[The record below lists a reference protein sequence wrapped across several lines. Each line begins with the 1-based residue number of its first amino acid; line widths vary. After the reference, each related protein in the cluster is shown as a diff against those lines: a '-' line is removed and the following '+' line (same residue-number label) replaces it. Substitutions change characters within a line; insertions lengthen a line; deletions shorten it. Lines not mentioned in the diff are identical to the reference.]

1 VLCAESLTQTQTR
14 TTDVAQLVAD
24 ADGPSI
30 MVRGLMLARRAR
42 SVVSVPVAVALCV
55 AVALS
60 ISIALGVTVA
70 LCVPVPT
77 CVLGWRAL
85 RSGLAL
91 RSRGAADS

>member
-60 ISIALGVTVA
+60 IAISLRITVA
-70 LCVPVPT
+70 VTLR
-77 CVLGWRAL
+77 VLA
-85 RSGLAL
+85 
-91 RSRGAADS
+91 